1 VIRKTQV
8 TGNQTLVLAMGYS
21 SADRLISMTYPSGT
35 AVGYGRDSQG
45 RIVSVTINAA
55 PFITNVNY
63 LPFGPISVITF
74 QNGKTLTKTFDQN
87 YDIDTIISTAT
98 GGLNLDYTPDEV
110 GNIKTI
116 NQSGTTFNLSYDKLY
131 RLKSVK
137 DQNQLLIEGFT
148 YDATG
153 NRLSKQLGTTAA
165 VPYTYAST
173 NHRLT
178 NAGTGVRSFD
188 ANGNSTDI
196 PAVGTLAYDERNR
209 LSSGVQVWGTKP
221 NQFLVT
227 DSYLF
232 NARGERVQT
241 SQNGFGPIVFKP
253 FLYDEAGKLLATGT
267 SKVADEVIYLD
278 AIPVARVQNG
288 VILPIETD
296 HLGTPRVIQNATGG
310 GTTWTW
316 NVLANAAT
324 GSNAF
329 GEQAASGSDFN
340 LRFPG
345 QYSDGNGLSYNYF
358 RDYEPGTGRYVES
371 DLIGLDGGVST
382 YSYVDNAP
390 LEMTDPE
397 GLQAMRPIMRP
408 PTMRPLPET
417 NAARRCLS
425 DPSCNPFPA
434 PFPKAFC
441 IEWECCTCITRG
453 FLGLCADVRG
463 CLANGGTQGCYKVD
477 VMLSAPGF
485 SGGDPPDCSCKKWA
499 FPEPEYSSRAGVPP
513 EVCDKIKNKMV
524 RIACYYRSPPI
535 KN

>member
-45 RIVSVTINAA
+45 RIVSVTINAT
-55 PFITNVNY
+55 PFITSVSY

-116 NQSGTTFNLSYDKLY
+116 NQSGSTFNLSYDKLY

-178 NAGTGVRSFD
+178 NSGTGVRSFD

-196 PAVGTLAYDERNR
+196 PAVGALAYDERNR

-221 NQFLVT
+221 NQYLVT

-241 SQNGFGPIVFKP
+241 SKNGLGPLVFKP

-288 VILPIETD
+288 VILQIETD

-316 NVLANAAT
+316 NLLANAAT

-329 GEQAASGSDFN
+329 GEQPASGSDFN

-371 DLIGLDGGVST
+371 DPIGLRGGMNT
-382 YSYVDNAP
+382 FGYVNMKP
-390 LEMTDPE
+390 LTLIDPKGLE
-397 GLQAMRPIMRP
+397 GIGCWTTGTCAGNSP
-408 PTMRPLPET
+408 PP
-417 NAARRCLS
+417 
-425 DPSCNPFPA
+425 
-434 PFPKAFC
+434 PKANCILYSCFNVGWFEFC
-441 IEWECCTCITRG
+441 PQLLPLSSVRSDSGSFIPSLGAGLKLCCRNEC
-453 FLGLCADVRG
+453 
-463 CLANGGTQGCYKVD
+463 N
-477 VMLSAPGF
+477 SAPGGAELSF
-485 SGGDPPDCSCKKWA
+485 GLNRRVGASFTEGGD
-499 FPEPEYSSRAGVPP
+499 
-513 EVCDKIKNKMV
+513 VCV
-524 RIACYYRSPPI
+524 SYGLGASPGPVGFSTPRE
-535 KN
+535 